1 MDPIAHTKWNWQQPD
16 WPDFRYDARRLEQ
29 QESAF
34 LNHGGILVGTIKHLN
49 TADRDQLRI
58 ELMSNEAVQTS
69 AIEGEILDRDSVQSS
84 LRRQFGLKTDD
95 RRIPPAEQG
104 IAAMMIDLY
113 RSFAETLTHETM
125 FRWHRLLTNGRQDL
139 RDIGQ
144 YRTHPEPMVIVSG
157 RYDEPKIH
165 FEAPPSTEVPKE
177 MGRYVHWFNGSASG
191 GPGALPA
198 LTRAGIAHLYF
209 VSIHPF
215 EDGNGRISR
224 ALAEK
229 VLAQSLGL
237 PTLIALSDTIERRRK
252 DYYRALED
260 ANRDNSIDPWLTWFA
275 TTVIDAQR
283 STQVRAEF
291 VIEKTKLLDRL
302 RGQLNPRQE
311 KVLLRMFQ
319 EGPEGFKG
327 GMSAD
332 KYLRIAPTSRATAT
346 RDLQDLVEKGALTR
360 KGERKH
366 TRYFL
371 AGDPSSKM

>member
-1 MDPIAHTKWNWQQPD
+1 MDPITHKNWNWQQPD
-16 WPDFRYDARRLEQ
+16 WPNFRYDARRLGQ

-34 LNHGGILVGTIKHLN
+34 LNRGGILVGTIKHLSPP
-49 TADRDQLRI
+49 DGDQLRI

-69 AIEGEILDRDSVQSS
+69 AIEGEIIDRDSVQSS

-144 YRTHPEPMVIVSG
+144 YRTHTEPMVIVSG

-177 MGRYVHWFNGSASG
+177 MDRFVDWFNGSASG
-191 GPGALPA
+191 GPSALPA

-260 ANRDNSIDPWLTWFA
+260 ANRDNGIDPWLTWFA
-275 TTVIDAQR
+275 GTVIDAQHA
-283 STQVRAEF
+283 TQVRAEF
-291 VIEKTKLLDRL
+291 VIGKTKLLDRL
-302 RGQLNPRQE
+302 RNQLNSRQE

-319 EGPEGFKG
+319 EGPDGFKG

-332 KYLRIAPTSRATAT
+332 KYIRIAPTSRATAT
-346 RDLQDLVEKGALTR
+346 RDLQDLVEKGALLR
-360 KGERKH
+360 KGELKG
-366 TRYFL
+366 TRYYL
-371 AGDPSSKM
+371 PLLSKS

>member
-1 MDPIAHTKWNWQQPD
+1 MGPITHNKWNWQQAD
-16 WPDFRYDARRLEQ
+16 WPNFRYDARRLEN
-29 QESAF
+29 QESLF

-49 TADRDQLRI
+49 PTDGDELRI
-58 ELMSNEAVQTS
+58 ELISTEAVQTS
-69 AIEGEILDRDSVQSS
+69 AIEGEIIDRDSVQSS

-104 IAAMMIDLY
+104 IATMMIDLY
-113 RSFAETLTHETM
+113 RSFAETLTDETM
-125 FRWHRLLTNGRQDL
+125 YRWHRLLTNGRQDL

-144 YRTHPEPMVIVSG
+144 YRTHPEPMVIISG

-165 FEAPPSTEVPKE
+165 FEAPPSAQVPKE
-177 MGRYVHWFNGSASG
+177 MNRFVDWFNASA
-191 GPGALPA
+191 PGAPKALPA

-224 ALAEK
+224 SLAEK

-252 DYYRALED
+252 DYYRALEN
-260 ANRDNSIDPWLTWFA
+260 ANRDNSIDPWLAWFA
-275 TTVIDAQR
+275 ATVIDAQR
-283 STQVRAEF
+283 ATQVRAEF
-291 VIEKTKLLDRL
+291 VIEKTKLFDRL

-311 KVLLRMFQ
+311 KALIRMFQ
-319 EGPEGFKG
+319 EGPDGFEG

-332 KYLRIAPTSRATAT
+332 KYIRIAPTSRATAT
-346 RDLQDLVEKGALTR
+346 RDLQDLVEKGALIR
-360 KGERKH
+360 RGELKH

-371 AGDPSSKM
+371 ALKGMDAE

>member
-1 MDPIAHTKWNWQQPD
+1 MDSIAHPLWNWQQSD
-16 WPDFRYDARRLEQ
+16 WPNFRYDSRKIES
-29 QESAF
+29 QESLF
-34 LNHGGILVGTIKHLN
+34 LNHGGILVGTLKHLN
-49 TADRDQLRI
+49 PAESDQLRI
-58 ELMSNEAVQTS
+58 ELMSNEAIQTS
-69 AIEGEILDRDSVQSS
+69 AIEGEILNRDSVQSS
-84 LRRQFGLKTDD
+84 LRREFGLKTDD

-104 IAAMMIDLY
+104 IAAMMMDLY
-113 RSFAETLTHETM
+113 RTYAEPLTHDMM

-139 RDIGQ
+139 KDIGH
-144 YRTHPEPMVIVSG
+144 YRTYPEPMVIVSG

-165 FEAPPSTEVPKE
+165 FEAPPSAEVLKE
-177 MGRYVHWFNGSASG
+177 MNRFVDWFNGSAPGS
-191 GPGALPA
+191 PGALPA

-215 EDGNGRISR
+215 EDGNGRIGR

-260 ANRDNSIDPWLTWFA
+260 ANRDNAIDPWLAWFA
-275 TTVIDAQR
+275 ATVIDAQR
-283 STQVRAEF
+283 ATQVRAEF
-291 VIEKTKLLDRL
+291 VIKKTKLFDRL

-332 KYLRIAPTSRATAT
+332 KYIRIAPTSRATAT
-346 RDLQDLVEKGALTR
+346 RDLQDLVEKGALLR
-360 KGERKH
+360 KGELKH

-371 AGDPSSKM
+371 P